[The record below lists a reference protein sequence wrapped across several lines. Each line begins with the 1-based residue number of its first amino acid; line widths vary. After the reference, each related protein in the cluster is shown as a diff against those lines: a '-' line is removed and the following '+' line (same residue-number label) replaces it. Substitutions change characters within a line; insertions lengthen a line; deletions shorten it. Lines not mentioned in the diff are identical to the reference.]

1 METLPSYVT
10 CKMHRHYSCAGKQL
24 KDISVSTSCSL
35 VSPVCPTH
43 LLFVCFLTRL
53 TLQMLVMVSVR
64 LPGRVSERIRNLNIA
79 VFSDTLNVIN
89 VKPCMMVLFIE
100 LYPLIPLS
108 AALSIFLVTAGSNS
122 FN

>member
-1 METLPSYVT
+1 
-10 CKMHRHYSCAGKQL
+10 
-24 KDISVSTSCSL
+24 
-35 VSPVCPTH
+35 
-43 LLFVCFLTRL
+43 
-53 TLQMLVMVSVR
+53 MLVMVSVR
-64 LPGRVSERIRNLNIA
+64 LAGGVSGRIKNLNIA
-79 VFSDTLNVIN
+79 VFSDTPNVIN